1 MKLRQALLKA
11 KNFPQGGGE
20 DSVTG
25 RVKPNGKNEPRDE
38 VVKPEG
44 VTTEL
49 DEARKDKEFIGINY
63 LFTNVVKALVLVY

>member
-1 MKLRQALLKA
+1 M
-11 KNFPQGGGE
+11 GGAGRGGYLQ

-25 RVKPNGKNEPRDE
+25 RVKPTGKDEPRDE
-38 VVKPEG
+38 FVMAEG